1 MPFCGSARLKD
12 ARNMHVS
19 VIEQT
24 ARKAQNN
31 GKGGEPAM
39 NKLVARLIDCGM
51 TRPVALCVLRR
62 FPDLKTAERYVEEIE
77 EASRE
82 QMEVLKQ

>member
-1 MPFCGSARLKD
+1 MPFWPLVRIKD

-24 ARKAQNN
+24 ARKVQN
-31 GKGGEPAM
+31 KSKRRETAM
-39 NKLVARLIDCGM
+39 NKLVARLIECGM
-51 TRPVALCVLRR
+51 TRSVALCVIRR

-77 EASRE
+77 EVSRE
-82 QMEVLKQ
+82 QMDHV

>member
-1 MPFCGSARLKD
+1 MPFFGFARLKD

-24 ARKAQNN
+24 AFATQNK
-31 GKGGEPAM
+31 GKRRESEM

-51 TRPVALCVLRR
+51 TRSVALCVLRK
-62 FPDLKTAERYVEEIE
+62 FPDLKSAERYVEEIE

-82 QMEVLKQ
+82 QMDHV